1 MTILDNSLP
10 KDVIY
15 LSFIFRDSLLLHLIL
30 VTDFIDSKGSISYST
45 FILVKR
51 IKTQSKFKNSYT
63 RSE

>member
-10 KDVIY
+10 KDVVY

>member
-10 KDVIY
+10 KDVVY

-30 VTDFIDSKGSISYST
+30 VTDFIDSKGSIYYST